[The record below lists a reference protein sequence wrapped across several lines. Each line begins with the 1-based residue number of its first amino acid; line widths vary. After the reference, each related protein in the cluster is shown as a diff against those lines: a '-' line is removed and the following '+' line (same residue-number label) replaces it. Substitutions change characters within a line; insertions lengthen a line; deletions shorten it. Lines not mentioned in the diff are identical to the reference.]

1 MTYSILLTIQAQ
13 GPYGKLQN
21 KFFPQRYDPRVRWVG
36 HTSKWKKEVL

>member
-21 KFFPQRYDPRVRWVG
+21 KFFPQRYMTQD
-36 HTSKWKKEVL
+36 